1 MNHFVWFLQSI
12 KLIIEVSADPPPH
25 LGVINPRI
33 PFVSLAQVAN
43 CRCKWWN
50 FGGQLKSNLQS
61 LEVKTLTNFSA
72 KMSNSSGF
80 PLLKWQACN
89 LVTKFPL
96 WFSYPASWLFAAITR
111 VYCLH
116 NQVQATKF
124 ICHDIYSPLLSPHII
139 SHKHTHNCIAIA
151 PCSRI
156 LDPNLN
162 CQWEFKS
169 GWYLARCGSTIVL
182 EMSRRPEPIIPP
194 LLRQMDLKLTASC
207 ADFKLELKIFCSYLF
222 MKFCGCEARTFD
234 QSVTIDQSLG
244 GCYAK

>member
-116 NQVQATKF
+116 NQVVNKVHLPWYIFTM
-124 ICHDIYSPLLSPHII
+124 LSPHII

-156 LDPNLN
+156 LDLSLN
-162 CQWEFKS
+162 
-169 GWYLARCGSTIVL
+169 GS
-182 EMSRRPEPIIPP
+182 
-194 LLRQMDLKLTASC
+194 LKV
-207 ADFKLELKIFCSYLF
+207 ADIWPDV
-222 MKFCGCEARTFD
+222 AP
-234 QSVTIDQSLG
+234 Q
-244 GCYAK
+244 

>member
-96 WFSYPASWLFAAITR
+96 WFSYPASWLFAAITS
-111 VYCLH
+111 VCCLH
-116 NQVQATKF
+116 NQVVKKVHLPWYIFTM
-124 ICHDIYSPLLSPHII
+124 LSPHII

-156 LDPNLN
+156 LNLN
-162 CQWEFKS
+162 
-169 GWYLARCGSTIVL
+169 LNGS
-182 EMSRRPEPIIPP
+182 
-194 LLRQMDLKLTASC
+194 LKV
-207 ADFKLELKIFCSYLF
+207 ADIWPDV
-222 MKFCGCEARTFD
+222 AP
-234 QSVTIDQSLG
+234 Q
-244 GCYAK
+244 